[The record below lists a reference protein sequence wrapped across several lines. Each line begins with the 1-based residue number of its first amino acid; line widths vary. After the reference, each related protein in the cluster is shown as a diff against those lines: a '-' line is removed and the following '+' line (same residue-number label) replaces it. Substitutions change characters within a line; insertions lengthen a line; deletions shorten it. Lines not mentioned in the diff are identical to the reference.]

1 MRRRHERPQGSIS
14 PILSRPGKTTSRKEK
29 KTVFGYKIEFRGS
42 YLVFCKTKADAKKKL
57 ANKTATGK
65 SDADDSKPVRR
76 FKHVY
81 PFCRAGKWQWAA
93 RIGSNY
99 KAFHCE
105 VAAAEYISELCGKPV
120 TTLKL
125 GKRSRLST
133 TSAQDRF
140 CALCLLFA
148 GWVPADI
155 VSAVRVR
162 TEYCRFHIECPGLYM
177 FALLAKEHPFRE
189 CVCWAWSQ
197 ASNADRLSIVG
208 ASSPERSLQIEA
220 AKVMHAVFS
229 KAWHSWS
236 TMTARTREDNFWTEH
251 VHRNVQYFWTPLNLA
266 RQMGLVISVHAARG
280 VGRKHVVQPFD
291 EGIVCKLVD
300 VHNIGSVL
308 NMLPVTRTCHEYVE
322 AKRLATAF
330 VSGLSMKAADNE
342 YKWPWLL
349 RTHLIVTM
357 RVNGVERLTGT
368 DQEFSP
374 ALVRDLVS
382 PDQAGWAETW
392 ITGHQ
397 GSVNQLFQTLCYDNP
412 MELFSAFTCVLFDSA
427 LTKVPLGWL
436 KEHTDAIQRA
446 RTTFSR
452 ERGWE
457 PNPAVLIMSIFK
469 RSTGAPAASK

>member
-1 MRRRHERPQGSIS
+1 MKRRHERQQGSIS
-14 PILSRPGKTTSRKEK
+14 PVLFRPEKTTGRKEK
-29 KTVFGYKIEFRGS
+29 KTVLGYKIEFRGS
-42 YLVFCKTKADAKKKL
+42 YLGFCKTKADAKKKL

-93 RIGSNY
+93 KIGSNY

-162 TEYCRFHIECPGLYM
+162 TEYCRFHIECPGLYI

-266 RQMGLVISVHAARG
+266 RQMGPCHISPRSSGCRPQARG
-280 VGRKHVVQPFD
+280 
-291 EGIVCKLVD
+291 
-300 VHNIGSVL
+300 
-308 NMLPVTRTCHEYVE
+308 
-322 AKRLATAF
+322 TAF
-330 VSGLSMKAADNE
+330 
-342 YKWPWLL
+342 
-349 RTHLIVTM
+349 R
-357 RVNGVERLTGT
+357 R
-368 DQEFSP
+368 
-374 ALVRDLVS
+374 
-382 PDQAGWAETW
+382 
-392 ITGHQ
+392 GH
-397 GSVNQLFQTLCYDNP
+397 SV
-412 MELFSAFTCVLFDSA
+412 
-427 LTKVPLGWL
+427 
-436 KEHTDAIQRA
+436 
-446 RTTFSR
+446 
-452 ERGWE
+452 
-457 PNPAVLIMSIFK
+457 
-469 RSTGAPAASK
+469 